1 MTESERIVDLEQ
13 KIIGV
18 ELKNKEVQKEIK
30 ALKKLQHDQGNQL
43 LELQDSEEYPEKIR
57 SLIEEVRW
65 AKDKQIELQE
75 KNSQEERQ
83 VKRQKEHLLNLEDAK
98 KDLEQKYR
106 RQVMKLGVEPEQI
119 TAAFGYKDV
128 DQV

>member
-43 LELQDSEEYPEKIR
+43 LELQDSEEYPEKIL

-106 RQVMKLGVEPEQI
+106 RQVMKLVRV
-119 TAAFGYKDV
+119 FF
-128 DQV
+128 